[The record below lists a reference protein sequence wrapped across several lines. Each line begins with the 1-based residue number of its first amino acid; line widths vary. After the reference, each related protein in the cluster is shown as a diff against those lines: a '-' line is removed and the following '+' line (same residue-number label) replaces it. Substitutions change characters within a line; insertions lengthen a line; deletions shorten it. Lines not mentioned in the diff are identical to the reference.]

1 LDYHK
6 YHLKS
11 ISFLPKLESGAY
23 AQMPYEAI
31 SKEKYAE
38 MKGAMGNIELMQ
50 TGEDVE
56 AELFCNNDTCVI

>member
-1 LDYHK
+1 
-6 YHLKS
+6 
-11 ISFLPKLESGAY
+11 
-23 AQMPYEAI
+23 MPYEAI